1 MRPTSGDA
9 TSEKR
14 GHDHLVFV
22 AVGRG
27 GYIILPQYETLTTN
41 ILYFNTKISKRS
53 DINITLDGN
62 YRYKK
67 NRSRYHL

>member
-1 MRPTSGDA
+1 MREAWARPFSI
-9 TSEKR
+9 
-14 GHDHLVFV
+14 V

-27 GYIILPQYETLTTN
+27 GYISLPQYETLTTN
-41 ILYFNTKISKRS
+41 IFYFNTKISKRS

-67 NRSRYHL
+67 NRNR